1 MFCYL
6 KKTNFECQK
15 CIEILH
21 NMRFLIFISIRKK
34 NFHFSTLLCKDTCY
48 VIFIEWSKFPHNQVH
63 FSTNFG
69 MPLEI
74 KYTFE
79 MNLFSYSLW
88 GQWIKS
94 RVNNCWVY
102 PKHKLPKK
110 FTFLSKLPQWIYNQA
125 YFNENKFHL
134 VTISIW
140 IYHWYTFSNMS
151 LALIDVGASGIG
163 GLQPPSPI
171 SDIFYVNL
179 GKIT

>member
-1 MFCYL
+1 M

-21 NMRFLIFISIRKK
+21 NKQFLIFISIRKK

-48 VIFIEWSKFPHNQVH
+48 VIFIRWSKFPHNQVH

-79 MNLFSYSLW
+79 MNLFSYSLC
-88 GQWIKS
+88 GYWIKS
-94 RVNNCWVY
+94 
-102 PKHKLPKK
+102 KL
-110 FTFLSKLPQWIYNQA
+110 LQWIYNQA

-151 LALIDVGASGIG
+151 LAPIDVGASGIG
-163 GLQPPSPI
+163 GLQPAPN
-171 SDIFYVNL
+171 FGYFLCKFGQNYL
-179 GKIT
+179 K